1 MFSVEGFSFSL
12 KDLIVAQIEQ
22 DLTEALLRVRM
33 ADGQIDGSDAE
44 QDGQQQRLLEL
55 GLQVLARVIQLL
67 FHVEAE
73 CAAVG
78 GQRVP
83 VSVQHVASVAPSDVT
98 GHWRDEQQGQVVGRT
113 AVGDHLPVDDG
124 TIDGLVVAPLAEEK
138 IVTPEIGVRQRGDA
152 TARSQQVGDG
162 VARFGP
168 QFVQFGQHVVQ
179 LLVLWRVQE
188 RRQLRQSAFQQL
200 LVRFRRCFRPEE
212 ERESFRQADPCENYF
227 FF

>member
-1 MFSVEGFSFSL
+1 
-12 KDLIVAQIEQ
+12 
-22 DLTEALLRVRM
+22 M

-98 GHWRDEQQGQVVGRT
+98 GH
-113 AVGDHLPVDDG
+113 
-124 TIDGLVVAPLAEEK
+124 
-138 IVTPEIGVRQRGDA
+138 
-152 TARSQQVGDG
+152 
-162 VARFGP
+162 
-168 QFVQFGQHVVQ
+168 
-179 LLVLWRVQE
+179 
-188 RRQLRQSAFQQL
+188 
-200 LVRFRRCFRPEE
+200 
-212 ERESFRQADPCENYF
+212 
-227 FF
+227 